1 MPANVDS
8 VMIMAENILGKEEG
22 REWMSRRNPSLGN
35 EIPMT
40 LLDTEKGRQLVAQAT
55 CYYKWAGEGAVRAA
69 ITYLRASINACLIY
83 GAFT

>member
-35 EIPMT
+35 EIPIN
-40 LLDTEKGRQLVAQAT
+40 LLDTEKGRQLVAQALLQI
-55 CYYKWAGEGAVRAA
+55 KNG
-69 ITYLRASINACLIY
+69 IY
-83 GAFT
+83 G